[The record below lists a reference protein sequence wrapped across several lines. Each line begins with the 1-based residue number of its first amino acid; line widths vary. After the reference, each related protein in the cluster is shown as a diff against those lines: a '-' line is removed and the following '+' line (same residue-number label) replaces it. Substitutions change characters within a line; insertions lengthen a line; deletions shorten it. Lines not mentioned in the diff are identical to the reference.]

1 MGEGEGAEKWMEAEE
16 QDELR
21 RRVLARVEDAIA
33 SGSLMAPSRAV
44 SGDPPVP
51 GDVEDARRRGG

>member
-1 MGEGEGAEKWMEAEE
+1 MHVFRTDATEKWMEAEE

-33 SGSLMAPSRAV
+33 SGAV
-44 SGDPPVP
+44 SENSSVDLLVS
-51 GDVEDARRRGG
+51 GDVEDERRRGG